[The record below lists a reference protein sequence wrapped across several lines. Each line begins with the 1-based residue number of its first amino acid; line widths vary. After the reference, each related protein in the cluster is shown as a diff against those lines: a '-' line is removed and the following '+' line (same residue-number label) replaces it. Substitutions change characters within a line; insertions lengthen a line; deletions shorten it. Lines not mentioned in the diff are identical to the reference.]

1 MPHKI
6 VVIGHE
12 STGKSTLSKS
22 LAKYF
27 NCPWVPEYAR
37 EYIEGLEGTYVY
49 EDLLE
54 IARGQINKE
63 EEAIKEAGDLLICD
77 TDLNV
82 IKVWSEHK
90 FGKVHPWIA
99 QQISERKYDLYL
111 LTDID
116 IPWQHDPQREHPE
129 PELRKYFFEIYRS
142 IVIDSR
148 LPFKIISGS
157 IEERLNN
164 SVQFI
169 EEKIPIF
176 N

>member
-6 VVIGHE
+6 VVLGPE

-22 LAKYF
+22 LAEYF

-37 EYIEGLEGTYVY
+37 EYIERLDRPY
-49 EDLLE
+49 EYDDLLE
-54 IARGQINKE
+54 IAKGQINEE
-63 EEAIKEAGDLLICD
+63 EEAIVISEDLLICD
-77 TDLNV
+77 TDLHV

-99 QQISERKYDLYL
+99 QQITERKYDLYL

-116 IPWQHDPQREHPE
+116 IPWENDPLREHPE
-129 PELRKYFFEIYRS
+129 PEQRNHFFEIYRS
-142 IVIDSR
+142 IVMDSG
-148 LPFKIISGS
+148 LPFKVISGS
-157 IEERLNN
+157 IGERLND

-169 EEKIPIF
+169 EEKIPLF

>member
-6 VVIGHE
+6 VVIGPE

-22 LAKYF
+22 LAEYF
-27 NCPWVPEYAR
+27 NCPWVSEYAR
-37 EYIEGLEGTYVY
+37 EYIERLDRPYEY
-49 EDLLE
+49 EDLFE
-54 IARGQINKE
+54 IAKGQIHEE
-63 EEAIKEAGDLLICD
+63 EEAIKQAKDLLICD

-99 QQISERKYDLYL
+99 QQITERKYDLYL

-116 IPWQHDPQREHPE
+116 IPWQNDPQREHPE
-129 PELRKYFFEIYRS
+129 AEQRNHFFEIYRN

-148 LPFKIISGS
+148 LPFKVISGS
-157 IEERLNN
+157 IGERLNN
-164 SVQFI
+164 SVEFI
-169 EEKIPIF
+169 EEKIPF
-176 N
+176 FS